1 MNRART
7 ILVVDDDADV
17 REALVD
23 LLRFEGLSV
32 DAVQNGREALTWLR
46 DHGDTSTLVL
56 LDLMMP
62 VMDGRAF
69 LAAKAEDPVLADVP
83 VILLTAG
90 GDYRELRGSRGV
102 ATALPKPV
110 QVAQLLAAIA
120 ACG

>member
-1 MNRART
+1 MNGGRT
-7 ILVVDDDADV
+7 ILVVDDDAEV

-32 DAVQNGREALTWLR
+32 DSVQNGREGLEWLR
-46 DHGDTSTLVL
+46 DHTHTPSLVL

-69 LAAKAEDPVLADVP
+69 LAAKADEPALADVP

-90 GDYRELRGSRGV
+90 GDYRELRGARGV

-110 QVAQLLAAIA
+110 QVAQLMAAIA